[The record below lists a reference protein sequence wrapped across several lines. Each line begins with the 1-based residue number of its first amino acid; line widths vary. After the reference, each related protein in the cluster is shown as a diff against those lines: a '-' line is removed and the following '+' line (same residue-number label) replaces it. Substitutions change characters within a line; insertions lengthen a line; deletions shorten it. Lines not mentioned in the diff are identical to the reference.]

1 MIPGSQLCY
10 LGVNYDTGESIMLP
24 RSQLWYRGVNYVTW
38 ESIMIPGSQLCY
50 LGVNYDTG
58 ESIMLPGS
66 QLWYLRV
73 NYDTEESQ
81 LVISVYLRL
90 FFKVSEY
97 LYRGTEGILYNNQ
110 NVKKV
115 INEDYIF
122 TSLISII
129 PRSQNLATFYT
140 NIFAKSEPFSKF
152 LRVT

>member
-1 MIPGSQLCY
+1 
-10 LGVNYDTGESIMLP
+10 
-24 RSQLWYRGVNYVTW
+24 
-38 ESIMIPGSQLCY
+38 MIPGSQLCY

-81 LVISVYLRL
+81 LVISDYLRL
-90 FFKVSEY
+90 FFKVSKY

-122 TSLISII
+122 YFFDINNSAES
-129 PRSQNLATFYT
+129 
-140 NIFAKSEPFSKF
+140 KSSNF
-152 LRVT
+152 LYEYIRKIRTILKVPKSYVVFKRETL